1 MEEDI
6 ELLDGVVLG
15 GGDDDQDTDNGV
27 TKDKKDK
34 KSRDLVRL
42 QARVGLALKNINQGA
57 SALEVNDQV
66 IATDLHELIYR
77 LISCCINS
85 IDLG

>member
-15 GGDDDQDTDNGV
+15 GGDDDDQDTDNGV

-77 LISCCINS
+77 LI
-85 IDLG
+85 

>member
-6 ELLDGVVLG
+6 ELLDGMVLG
-15 GGDDDQDTDNGV
+15 GGDDGDQDTDNEDK
-27 TKDKKDK
+27 KDKKDK

-42 QARVGLALKNINQGA
+42 QTRVGLALKNINQGA
-57 SALEVNDQV
+57 SALEVNEQV

-77 LISCCINS
+77 LISCCI
-85 IDLG
+85 LFP